1 MSGIRARS
9 LVSGVLL
16 AFALSVS
23 GAEENEHIAACN
35 LKTSSEARIDCL
47 EDAIRS
53 LTNGAAKVA
62 NETLETSA
70 SEPGSEPVS
79 KPETGSQVTGTAP
92 IGALAATVSAAVDIP
107 VSEAP
112 PSLSEAS
119 PSLSEASPS
128 LSEASPLADSAVS
141 TEPADSAVSTEPAD
155 SAVSTNSTDSAVS
168 AVSTDSADSKIVDT
182 TSDDQVVAMT
192 TSKELHTESAE
203 ELPKATESEVLTPS
217 ENEVSSEEL
226 ERFGQEQL
234 NVPTSAV
241 GDSDNPIS
249 AQVVS
254 FDFVAFE
261 RLRVRLEN
269 GQVWRQTDADRP
281 KLSRNLRKLESFDVE
296 MWKTGLGGYRM
307 KILPI
312 GRTVRVKRL
321 R

>member
-119 PSLSEASPS
+119 PSLSEASP
-128 LSEASPLADSAVS
+128 L
-141 TEPADSAVSTEPAD
+141 ADSAVSTEPAD

-182 TSDDQVVAMT
+182 TSDDQVAAMT